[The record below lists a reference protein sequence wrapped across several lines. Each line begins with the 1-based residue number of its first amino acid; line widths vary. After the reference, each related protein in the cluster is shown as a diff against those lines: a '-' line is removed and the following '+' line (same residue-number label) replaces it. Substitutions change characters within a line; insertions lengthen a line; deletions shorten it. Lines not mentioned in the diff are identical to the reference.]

1 MIRDKMSGIT
11 IDTEGIVRGRRLIRG
26 KIRDAVSIRIRGK
39 KHYELDGLFVDGADY
54 EEVIIDADG
63 NTITGADYS
72 DFMIAGDIIDHRD
85 GSFTVILGMPTEEE
99 KAVTE
104 AEEKAIALTVGMD
117 EEEAEAA
124 RELLMEWKPGRRYPE
139 GAWIK
144 RDGEVC
150 RCVRAHVSRKT
161 DTPGMSA
168 AYSRLSREAKEGE
181 RS

>member
-1 MIRDKMSGIT
+1 MIRDKLSGMT
-11 IDTEGIVRGRRLIRG
+11 IDTEGVMHGRRLVGGRIRE
-26 KIRDAVSIRIRGK
+26 AVSFRIRGK
-39 KHYELDGLFVDGADY
+39 KHYELDELFVDGADY

-63 NTITGADYS
+63 NTKSGDDYS

-104 AEEKAIALTVGMD
+104 AEEKAAALTVGMD
-117 EEEAEAA
+117 EEGAEEA

-144 RDGEVC
+144 RDGEVFQC
-150 RCVRAHVSRKT
+150 ERAHVSRKT
-161 DTPGMSA
+161 DMPGVSES
-168 AYSRLSREAKEGE
+168 YRKSTHRAKEGG
-181 RS
+181 RA